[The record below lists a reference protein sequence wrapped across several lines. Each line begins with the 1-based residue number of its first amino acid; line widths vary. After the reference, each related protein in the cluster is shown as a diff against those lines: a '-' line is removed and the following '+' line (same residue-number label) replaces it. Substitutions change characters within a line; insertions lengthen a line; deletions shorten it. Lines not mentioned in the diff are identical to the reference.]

1 MNVQEPPERFNTSD
15 ESAQSEESEES
26 EQSENEAA
34 ESLPVPAP
42 LAADVPDPLETT
54 GLSRARCLSLKQK
67 LKAAYRKLKKAHDD
81 YEKDNQGRGMTV
93 TDVSGIER
101 L

>member
-15 ESAQSEESEES
+15 ESAQSEESQES

-34 ESLPVPAP
+34 ESLPDPVP
-42 LAADVPDPLETT
+42 DVLDPLETT
-54 GLSRARCLSLKQK
+54 RLSRDRCLSLKQK

-81 YEKDNQGRGMTV
+81 YEKDHPGERDDSETN
-93 TDVSGIER
+93 VSGIKR